1 MAHFTLLGEWGI
13 QNFCGE
19 SGGGAAPDLRYEAA
33 MTDKSSQSLLRNHG
47 GGHAPVSYLELFFDL
62 VYVFAITQISH
73 FLHYHPGWQGIAQ
86 SAVLFLAL
94 WWAWMFT
101 TWAANWA
108 DPERVPVR
116 LLLIALMFL
125 SLTMAVAIPDA
136 FGPLGLLFAAS
147 YVVLQIGR
155 TFAMV
160 LIFRRANPA
169 NARNMVRI
177 TLWFVAS
184 APLWI
189 AGALAVPAERI
200 IWWGLAI
207 ALEYTGPLAYFRVP
221 GLGQA
226 NPSEWDI
233 SGGHMAERCA
243 LFVIIALGEG
253 VVMTGAAVA
262 KAGLGEGNA
271 LAFAFAFIGS
281 ALMWWLYF
289 DLGAPR
295 ASEHISHHEQPG
307 RMARSAYTYL
317 HMPIA
322 AGIVVYA
329 VADAILLDAP
339 LAATSA
345 GLVWAMCGGA
355 TLFLAGLGLFK
366 RTSNRHHNVP
376 LSHWAGLLLFAALA
390 MAGMTIS
397 MPAMVFAAAGQAVLL
412 IVAVWEWGS
421 YHGGW
426 RERFSR
432 SAPSSR

>member
-1 MAHFTLLGEWGI
+1 MAHFDLLGEWRA
-13 QNFCGE
+13 QNSCGE
-19 SGGGAAPDLRYEAA
+19 TGTGTVPDLRYEAA

-73 FLHYHPGWQGIAQ
+73 FLHYHPGWLGLAQ

-160 LIFRRANPA
+160 LIFRGTSPA
-169 NARNMVRI
+169 NARNMLRI

-189 AGALAVPAERI
+189 GGAFAEPSTRLVL
-200 IWWGLAI
+200 WGLAI
-207 ALEYTGPLAYFRVP
+207 ALEYSGPLAYFRVP
-221 GLGQA
+221 GLA
-226 NPSEWDI
+226 RSDPSEWNI

-262 KAGLGEGNA
+262 KAGLSEGNA
-271 LAFAFAFIGS
+271 IAFALAFLGS

-295 ASEHISHHEQPG
+295 ATQHIVQQQEPG
-307 RMARSAYTYL
+307 RMARNAYTYL

-329 VADAILLDAP
+329 VSDAILLDAP
-339 LAATSA
+339 RALASP
-345 GLVWAMCGGA
+345 GLVATLCGGGI
-355 TLFLAGLGLFK
+355 LFLAGLALFK

-376 LSHWAGLLLFAALA
+376 LSHWAGMALFAALA
-390 MAGMTIS
+390 LAGITITT
-397 MPAMVFAAAGQAVLL
+397 PALLFAGAGQGILMV
-412 IVAVWEWGS
+412 VAIWEWGS

-426 RERFSR
+426 RERFGQIGSG
-432 SAPSSR
+432 

>member
-1 MAHFTLLGEWGI
+1 MAEK
-13 QNFCGE
+13 
-19 SGGGAAPDLRYEAA
+19 AAA
-33 MTDKSSQSLLRNHG
+33 SLLRNHG

-73 FLHYHPGWQGIAQ
+73 FLHYHPGWLGLAQ
-86 SAVLFLAL
+86 SAVMFLAL
-94 WWAWMFT
+94 WWAWMYT

-125 SLTMAVAIPDA
+125 SLIMAVAIPDA

-169 NARNMVRI
+169 NARNMARI
-177 TLWFVAS
+177 ALWFVAS

-189 AGALAVPAERI
+189 GGALADPEARI
-200 IWWGLAI
+200 IWWALAI
-207 ALEYTGPLAYFRVP
+207 ALEYLGPLAYFRVP
-221 GLGQA
+221 GLGRS
-226 NPSEWDI
+226 NPAEWDI
-233 SGGHMAERCA
+233 SGAHMAERCA

-253 VVMTGAAVA
+253 VVMTGAALS

-271 LAFAFAFIGS
+271 IAFALAFLGS

-289 DLGAPR
+289 DVGAPR
-295 ASEHISHHEQPG
+295 ASQHISHHDEPG
-307 RMARSAYTYL
+307 RMARNAYTYL

-329 VADAILLDAP
+329 VADAILLDGARAP
-339 LAATSA
+339 ASQ
-345 GLVWAMCGGA
+345 GLVATLCGGGA
-355 TLFLAGLGLFK
+355 LFLGGLGLFK
-366 RTSNRHHNVP
+366 RTSNRHRNVP
-376 LSHWAGLLLFAALA
+376 LSHWAGMAMFAVLAL
-390 MAGMTIS
+390 AGMTIT
-397 MPAMVFAAAGQAVLL
+397 MPALLFAGAGQGVLL
-412 IVAVWEWGS
+412 AVAVWEWGS

-426 RERFSR
+426 RERLAR
-432 SAPSSR
+432 LRGQ